1 MGRRQVRGKPDAGG
15 GFEQDLSFHQTA
27 LLLKGQTMR
36 ALKGVIFFLL
46 AVSLPLSLVSLSAKG
61 ALAAGDTGESL
72 FKANCSA
79 CHPDGD
85 NILNRKKT
93 LHKADREANNIFT
106 AENIINKMRNPGPAP
121 THPQEWAGMKMFD
134 KDKISDEDAL
144 KIANYILETFN

>member
-1 MGRRQVRGKPDAGG
+1 
-15 GFEQDLSFHQTA
+15 
-27 LLLKGQTMR
+27 MR
-36 ALKGVIFFLL
+36 AFKRVILFLL
-46 AVSLPLSLVSLSAKG
+46 AASLPLFLVSILVKG
-61 ALAAGDTGESL
+61 ASAGDTGESL
-72 FKANCSA
+72 FMKNCSS

-106 AENIINKMRNPGPAP
+106 AEDIIKKMRNPGPAP

-144 KIANYILETFN
+144 KIANYILQTFN

>member
-1 MGRRQVRGKPDAGG
+1 MRVLKRV
-15 GFEQDLSFHQTA
+15 
-27 LLLKGQTMR
+27 LL
-36 ALKGVIFFLL
+36 FLL
-46 AVSLPLSLVSLSAKG
+46 AVSLPLFIISLSAKG
-61 ALAAGDTGESL
+61 ASAAEETGEAL

-93 LHKADREANNIFT
+93 LRKADREANNIFT
-106 AENIINKMRNPGPAP
+106 ADDIILKMRNPGPAP

-144 KIANYILETFN
+144 KIANYILETFK